1 MVHIQQISGSVRFRR
16 RFLRTVYHVFML
28 AVGFVM
34 IYPLLWLV
42 SSLRGIFLPP
52 RPP

>member
-1 MVHIQQISGSVRFRR
+1 MSARQLIQPTVRYGI
-16 RFLRTVYHVFML
+16 LI

-34 IYPLLWLV
+34 IYPLLWMIGGALCIV
-42 SSLRGIFLPP
+42 